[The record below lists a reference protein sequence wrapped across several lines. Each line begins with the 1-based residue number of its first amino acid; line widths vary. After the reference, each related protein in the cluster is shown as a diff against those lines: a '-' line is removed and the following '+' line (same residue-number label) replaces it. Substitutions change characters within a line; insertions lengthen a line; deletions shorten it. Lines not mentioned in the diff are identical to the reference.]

1 MHKNVLAV
9 ELLWG
14 GGPFMDEKKKNHV
27 AELEIPQ
34 ILPVIPTID
43 VVVFPNMVVPL
54 LVLDEKIIK
63 GIERSGEENKKVLLL
78 AAHQH
83 DNADMHGPISINDLY
98 KIGTVA
104 NVMRI
109 MNLPEGGV
117 KILIQGLVK
126 ARVKDI
132 LSDEESLHASIDV
145 VSEPEEINERHAE
158 RQIKS
163 ILQLVERIAATGR
176 IFGPDFQVILSQIQD
191 PERIADFILS
201 HLNLSVS
208 EAQTLLEK
216 ESINHLLDGINEYLQ
231 HEVEVNN
238 VQEKIR
244 VETRDS
250 INRSQREYYLREQMK
265 AIQKE
270 LGDEGES
277 EIGDLRRKANEL
289 PMSSEARTEA
299 IKQIKRLE
307 KTAPDSMEATV
318 LRNHLE
324 WLLGMPWGVYTKDNT
339 DLVHAKNIL
348 DDHHFGLAE
357 IKDRLLDFLSVK
369 SLKEDSNVPII
380 CFVGPPGVGKTSL
393 GKSIAACLGRGYFRI
408 SLGGVYDE
416 SEIRGHR
423 RTYVGALPGRF
434 IQAVRKSGSMN
445 PVIII
450 DEIDKLGMSNRGDP
464 SAALLEVLDPEQNST
479 FYDNYLGVH
488 FDLSKCMFVATA
500 NDLSTIPGPLRDRME
515 IITLAGYT
523 LDEKIEIAKTHL
535 VTDAIDKCGLINKTI
550 NIDSAIIEEVVSG
563 YTRESGVRDL
573 ERQIH
578 KLCSK
583 YARHFVEKH
592 EPVVFTKDNLPE
604 FLGPRKVPFEIL
616 SKKHKVGVT
625 NGLAWTPH
633 GGEVLQVEAILVP
646 GNGKLILTG
655 QLGDVMKESA
665 QAALSYAKSHAGQF
679 SIDKAKFSEHDLHI
693 HLPAGGIPKDGP
705 SAGITL
711 LSSVLSVFTSR
722 PINSGYAMTGEL
734 SLHGSVLP
742 IGGLKEKILAARQNE
757 LVNVI
762 MPKRNEIDLYS
773 IDKKMYQGMNLLLV
787 EEADEVLNYVLMPA

>member
-1 MHKNVLAV
+1 MEN
-9 ELLWG
+9 
-14 GGPFMDEKKKNHV
+14 KKRNHA
-27 AELEIPQ
+27 AELEIPLT
-34 ILPVIPTID
+34 LPVIPTID
-43 VVVFPNMVVPL
+43 VVVFPHMVVPL

-63 GIERSGEENKKVLLL
+63 GIEQSGEENKKVLLL
-78 AAHQH
+78 AAHHQ
-83 DNADMHGPISINDLY
+83 NESDMHGPISINDLY

-104 NVMRI
+104 NIMRV
-109 MNLPEGGV
+109 MNLPEGGIKV
-117 KILIQGLVK
+117 LIQGIVK
-126 ARVKDI
+126 AKVIDI
-132 LSDEESLHASIDV
+132 LSDEESLHANISIMQDA
-145 VSEPEEINERHAE
+145 EEVNETHAE
-158 RQIKS
+158 RQIKN
-163 ILQLVERIAATGR
+163 ILQMVERIAATGR
-176 IFGPDFQVILSQIQD
+176 IFGPDFQVILAQIQD

-201 HLNLSVS
+201 HLNLTVND
-208 EAQTLLEK
+208 AQGLLEK
-216 ESINHLLDGINEYLQ
+216 ESINHLLDGIYEYLQ
-231 HEVEVNN
+231 HEVEVTN

-244 VETRDS
+244 IETRDS

-277 EIGDLRRKANEL
+277 EISDLRRKATEL
-289 PMSSEARTEA
+289 PLPQEARVEA
-299 IKQIKRLE
+299 LKQIKRLE

-324 WLLGMPWGVYTKDNT
+324 WLLGMPWGTYTKDNT
-339 DLVHAKNIL
+339 DLTHAKQIL
-348 DDHHFGLAE
+348 DDHHYGLNE
-357 IKDRLLDFLSVK
+357 IKDRILDFLSVK
-369 SLKEDSNVPII
+369 ALKEDSSVPII
-380 CFVGPPGVGKTSL
+380 CFAGPPGVGKTSL
-393 GKSIAACLGRGYFRI
+393 GRSIAECLGRQYFRI

-434 IQAVRKSGSMN
+434 IQAMRKAGSMN
-445 PVIII
+445 PIIII
-450 DEIDKLGMSNRGDP
+450 DEIDKIGSSNRGDP
-464 SAALLEVLDPEQNST
+464 SAALLEVLDPEQNGT

-515 IITLAGYT
+515 IIQLSGYT

-535 VTDAIDKCGLINKTI
+535 VPSAVEKCGLKNKSIAINHQ
-550 NIDSAIIEEVVSG
+550 IIEEVIGG

-573 ERQIH
+573 ERQLQ

-583 YARHFVEKH
+583 YARQLVEKH
-592 EPVVFTKDNLPE
+592 EDTQFTKANLQE

-625 NGLAWTPH
+625 NGLAWTPY
-633 GGEVLQVEAILVP
+633 GGEVLQVEAIIVP
-646 GNGKLILTG
+646 GNGRLILTG

-679 SIDKAKFSEHDLHI
+679 HIDKAKFNENDLHI

-711 LSSVLSVFTSR
+711 LSSVLSVLTGR
-722 PINSGYAMTGEL
+722 AINSGYAMTGEL
-734 SLHGSVLP
+734 SLQGSVLP

-757 LVNVI
+757 LSNVI
-762 MPKRNEIDLYS
+762 IPKRNEVDLYG
-773 IDKKMYQGMNLLLV
+773 IDKKLYANLNLLLV
-787 EEADEVLNYVLMPA
+787 EEADEVLEYVLLPA

>member
-1 MHKNVLAV
+1 
-9 ELLWG
+9 
-14 GGPFMDEKKKNHV
+14 MDSKKRNH
-27 AELEIPQ
+27 AEELEIPLT
-34 ILPVIPTID
+34 LPVIPTID
-43 VVVFPNMVVPL
+43 VVVFPHMVVPL

-63 GIERSGEENKKVLLL
+63 GIEQSGDENKKVLLL
-78 AAHQH
+78 AAHQQG
-83 DNADMHGPISINDLY
+83 DADMHGPISINDLY
-98 KIGTVA
+98 KVGTVA
-104 NVMRI
+104 NIMRV
-109 MNLPEGGV
+109 MNLPEGGI
-117 KILIQGLVK
+117 KILIQGIVK
-126 ARVKDI
+126 AHVTDI
-132 LSDEESLHASIDV
+132 LSDEESLHANITV
-145 VSEPEEINERHAE
+145 LEEPEEVNQLDAE
-158 RQIKS
+158 KHIKN

-176 IFGPDFQVILSQIQD
+176 IFGPDFQVILAQIQD

-208 EAQTLLEK
+208 EAQSLLEK
-216 ESINHLLDGINEYLQ
+216 ESINQLLAGIHEYLQ
-231 HEVEVNN
+231 HEVEVTN

-277 EIGDLRRKANEL
+277 EIGDLRRKTHDLQL
-289 PMSSEARTEA
+289 PAEVRTEA
-299 IKQIKRLE
+299 LKQIKRLE

-324 WLLGMPWGVYTKDNT
+324 WLLGMPWGVSTKDNT
-339 DLVHAKNIL
+339 DLTHAKSIL
-348 DDHHFGLAE
+348 DAHHYGLDE
-357 IKDRLLDFLSVK
+357 IKDRILDFLSVK
-369 SLKEDSNVPII
+369 SLKEDSSVPIL
-380 CFVGPPGVGKTSL
+380 CFSGPPGVGKTSL
-393 GKSIAACLGRGYFRI
+393 GKSIAECLGRSYFRI

-445 PVIII
+445 PLIII

-515 IITLAGYT
+515 IIQLSGYT

-535 VTDAIDKCGLINKTI
+535 VTEAINKCGLSDK
-550 NIDSAIIEEVVSG
+550 NILMDRPIIEEIISG

-573 ERQIH
+573 ERQIQ

-583 YARHFVEKH
+583 YARQFVEKH
-592 EPVVFTKDNLPE
+592 TNAVFTKDNLAE
-604 FLGPRKVPFEIL
+604 FLGPRKIPFEIL
-616 SKKHKVGVT
+616 SKKHKIGVT
-625 NGLAWTPH
+625 NGLAWTPY
-633 GGEVLQVEAILVP
+633 GGEVMQVEAIIVP
-646 GNGKLILTG
+646 GTGKLILTG

-665 QAALSYAKSHAGQF
+665 QAALSYAKSHALQF
-679 SIDKAKFSEHDLHI
+679 KINNAMFTENDLHI

-705 SAGITL
+705 SAGVTL
-711 LSSVLSVFTSR
+711 LSSVLSVFTGR
-722 PINSGYAMTGEL
+722 AINSGFAMTGEL

-742 IGGLKEKILAARQNE
+742 IGGLKEKILAARQND
-757 LVNVI
+757 LINVI
-762 MPKRNEIDLYS
+762 IPKRNEVDLHG
-773 IDKKMYQGMNLLLV
+773 IDKKMYSGMNVHLV
-787 EEADEVLNYVLMPA
+787 EEADEVLEFVLLPV